1 MKVTL
6 SAKYL
11 SLMTVVLCLVVGC
24 ASQPQ
29 QVATPS
35 GPSPAVTQALNDAR
49 AAVKDANAHHWIWR
63 DTEAMLKGA
72 EDAAAAGDD
81 AKAIALAKAAQDQA
95 VLAVNQYYMEKAKP
109 LLTQLQSQPNLSA
122 DQQAAVQSAARALA
136 NDEGKKAYDVLNR
149 LAGG

>member
-11 SLMTVVLCLVVGC
+11 SLMTVVLGLVVGC